1 MTTQYHLISPRS
13 PPSLRKYIVE
23 KFGLILFRM
32 PEIQVFASAL
42 DLSKQALFYFP
53 KSSSY
58 LGRNPSLHPGEGGS
72 LSRPPGQEDCCSP
85 LSHSPPKIHLPMA
98 VIKEKTKL
106 AAMSSGNLGK
116 YFQKTVEIDE
126 SASNRVQARPLRFAP
141 TGKTAELSPLHEKI
155 RTMCARAQ
163 GSDYFLRVIG
173 DKKTDVSC
181 RKRSI

>member
-1 MTTQYHLISPRS
+1 
-13 PPSLRKYIVE
+13 
-23 KFGLILFRM
+23 
-32 PEIQVFASAL
+32 
-42 DLSKQALFYFP
+42 
-53 KSSSY
+53 
-58 LGRNPSLHPGEGGS
+58 
-72 LSRPPGQEDCCSP
+72 
-85 LSHSPPKIHLPMA
+85 MA

-126 SASNRVQARPLRFAP
+126 SASNRVQARPRRFAP

>member
-1 MTTQYHLISPRS
+1 
-13 PPSLRKYIVE
+13 
-23 KFGLILFRM
+23 
-32 PEIQVFASAL
+32 
-42 DLSKQALFYFP
+42 
-53 KSSSY
+53 
-58 LGRNPSLHPGEGGS
+58 
-72 LSRPPGQEDCCSP
+72 
-85 LSHSPPKIHLPMA
+85 MA

>member
-1 MTTQYHLISPRS
+1 MINYS
-13 PPSLRKYIVE
+13 
-23 KFGLILFRM
+23 
-32 PEIQVFASAL
+32 
-42 DLSKQALFYFP
+42 YFP
-53 KSSSY
+53 IPTPKK
-58 LGRNPSLHPGEGGS
+58 LLAAAQAVGHGMNVAHIALGEGGT
-72 LSRPPGQEDCCSP
+72 GQISGP
-85 LSHSPPKIHLPMA
+85 QHVGSGLPVMA